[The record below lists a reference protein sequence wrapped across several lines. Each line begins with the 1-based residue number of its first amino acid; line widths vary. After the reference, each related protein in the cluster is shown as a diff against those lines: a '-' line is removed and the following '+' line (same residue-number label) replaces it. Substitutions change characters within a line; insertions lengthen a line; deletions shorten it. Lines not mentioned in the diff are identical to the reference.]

1 MGGGPSRPA
10 PKAEPKP
17 EPQKPPEPEKPTRSA
32 REEAGAMRA
41 RRRRGGGMRSLLSPT
56 RQDAVGG
63 LSDKLS
69 GQ

>member
-10 PKAEPKP
+10 QKP
-17 EPQKPPEPEKPTRSA
+17 EPEPEKPPEPEKATRTA

-41 RRRRGGGMRSLLSPT
+41 RRRRGGVRSLLSPS
-56 RQDAVGG
+56 RQDAVSG

-69 GQ
+69 G